1 MPLTNQATP
10 TFASRLSR
18 RPVTGWPVLVVCA
31 SAILL
36 VGTVHAGTTGTEF
49 TPLYTMLT
57 GWMTGYLGRIVAAI
71 FIIVGLIAG
80 VTQGSVMGFATGIAA
95 GVGMFLAPNIIN
107 GTVTATLPIMRIVG
121 G

>member
-1 MPLTNQATP
+1 MPLSYPAP
-10 TFASRLSR
+10 PRLASGLSR
-18 RPVTGWPVLVVCA
+18 QQLIRLTVLVVL
-31 SAILL
+31 AIAMLL
-36 VGTVHAGTTGTEF
+36 VGTAHAGTTGTEF

-80 VTQGSVMGFATGIAA
+80 ITQGSVMGFATGIAA
-95 GVGMFLAPNIIN
+95 GVGMFLAPNIID
-107 GTVTATLPIMRIVG
+107 GTVTATLPVMVIVG